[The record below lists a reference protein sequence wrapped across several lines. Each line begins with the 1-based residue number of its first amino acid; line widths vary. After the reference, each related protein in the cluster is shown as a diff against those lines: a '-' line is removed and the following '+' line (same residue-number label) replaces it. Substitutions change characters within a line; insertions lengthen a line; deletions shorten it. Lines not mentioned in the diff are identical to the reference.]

1 METSRGKRRSQKGIV
16 LKNSMD
22 KSVVV
27 SVERIV
33 KHPLY
38 GKYLKRSVKYMA
50 HDEKSECNVGDKV
63 TIVESRPLSRMKR
76 WRVSEIVEK
85 AK

>member
-1 METSRGKRRSQKGIV
+1 METSRGKRRSQNGIV
-16 LKNSMD
+16 LKNSME

-50 HDEKSECNVGDKV
+50 HDDKNECNVGDKV
-63 TIVESRPLSRMKR
+63 KIVESRPLSRMKR

-85 AK
+85 AR

>member
-1 METSRGKRRSQKGIV
+1 METSRGKRRSQTGIV
-16 LKNSMD
+16 LKNSME

-50 HDEKSECNVGDKV
+50 HDEKRECNVGDKV

-85 AK
+85 AR

>member
-1 METSRGKRRSQKGIV
+1 METSRGNRRSQKGIV

-50 HDEKSECNVGDKV
+50 HDENSECNVGDKV

-85 AK
+85 AR

>member
-1 METSRGKRRSQKGIV
+1 METSRGKRRRQTGIV
-16 LKNSMD
+16 LKNSME

-50 HDEKSECNVGDKV
+50 HDDKSECNVGDRV

-85 AK
+85 AR